1 MQRPA
6 LLPLQ
11 GQDREGWQSGGERLL
26 GTSPVSVLGMPICPL
41 ASLLLQSHLHISAP
55 SLHAYPQ
62 ARGIG
67 MAEGKISRG
76 RTAQAVGAATRPPC
90 PSRSH
95 PMHCACR
102 HRLVLLLGARSTRKL
117 PKLVT
122 QGARAGRKETEQR
135 REAPCPASAAVR
147 SDKDDKQQCGGHRA
161 GAATW
166 GKGLQRDLSTVLL
179 LITEFF

>member
-1 MQRPA
+1 
-6 LLPLQ
+6 
-11 GQDREGWQSGGERLL
+11 
-26 GTSPVSVLGMPICPL
+26 
-41 ASLLLQSHLHISAP
+41 
-55 SLHAYPQ
+55 
-62 ARGIG
+62 